1 MKSTG
6 VTRKI
11 DPLGRIVIPKELRR
25 KLGMEENAPMEIFV
39 EGEQIILQK
48 YTSQEACLITG
59 DISKRNVSFTD
70 TGIILSPEGAK
81 YVVKEL
87 QQYLSK

>member
-1 MKSTG
+1 
-6 VTRKI
+6 
-11 DPLGRIVIPKELRR
+11 
-25 KLGMEENAPMEIFV
+25 MEENAPMEIFI

-48 YTSQEACLITG
+48 YTSQETCLITG

-70 TGIILSPEGAK
+70 TGIVLSPEGAT

>member
-25 KLGMEENAPMEIFV
+25 TLGMEENAPMEIFV

-59 DISKRNVSFTD
+59 DISKNNASFTHA
-70 TGIILSPEGAK
+70 GVVLSPEGAK